1 MGFVQILK
9 KDKIMSEFN
18 VKFRGVRGSYPIANK
33 DFLQYGGNTSCVEIN
48 VNGHLIILD
57 AGTGLIDI
65 GNDLIAKYIASS
77 TKAEKRTPINAT
89 VLISHIHQDHIQ
101 GFTFFRPLHIP
112 SSNINVFGNVN
123 YNESLADEISE
134 LLFGKS
140 FPLDLG
146 DIAGNLNIKDLNETE
161 GIILRHGE
169 NPIIKRIENEKDA
182 KLEKEDDVLITCYR
196 SYAHPQEG
204 VLIYKIQYKD
214 KTLVYA
220 TDKESYPGGDK
231 KLINYARGCNLL
243 IHDAQYTTEDY
254 LDSFVPKQGYGHST
268 FEMAVDAK
276 NQSGAEKLVFF
287 HFDPSY
293 DDNKLNSIK
302 EQYKSQDDIIL
313 AYEGLEIDLM

>member
-1 MGFVQILK
+1 
-9 KDKIMSEFN
+9 MSKFN
-18 VKFRGVRGSYPIANK
+18 AKFRGVRGSYPIADKN
-33 DFLQYGGNTSCVEIN
+33 FLQYGGNTSCVEVN

-57 AGTGLIDI
+57 AGTGLINI
-65 GNDLIAKYIASS
+65 GNELLGQYISS
-77 TKAEKRTPINAT
+77 GVNTAERTPIKAT
-89 VLISHIHQDHIQ
+89 VLISHIHQDHLH
-101 GFTFFRPLHIP
+101 GFTFFRPLHIA
-112 SSNINVFGNVN
+112 SSIINVFGNVN
-123 YNESLADEISE
+123 YNESLADEMSE

-169 NPIIKRIENEKDA
+169 PPIIKRIETDA
-182 KLEKEDDVLITCYR
+182 DTYVEGDDVLITCYR

-204 VLIYKIQYKD
+204 VLIYKISYKD
-214 KTLVYA
+214 KVLVYA
-220 TDKESYPGGDK
+220 TDKESYAGGDK
-231 KLINYARGCNLL
+231 KLVNFARGCNLL

-254 LDSFVPKQGYGHST
+254 LDAFAPKQGYGHST

-287 HFDPSY
+287 HFDPGY
-293 DDNKLNSIK
+293 DDDKLDAIK
-302 EQYKSQDDIIL
+302 ENYKQDDNIIL